1 MSTQAGTGT
10 RLVGVDELGDTQVT
24 VVKDT
29 PHGDL
34 AVGLADGVPFATSN
48 RCRHFRASLGEGRV
62 TEDGCLEC
70 PWHHALYDVR
80 SGKMTRGPQ
89 GAFKPVA
96 GVVKGTM
103 GAKAL
108 KTYPVE
114 IRDGAIWLV
123 G

>member
-70 PWHHALYDVR
+70 PWHHARFDVR
-80 SGKMTRGPQ
+80 DGRMVVGPGGVFQ
-89 GAFKPVA
+89 PIS
-96 GVVKGTM
+96 GVVRGTL
-103 GAKAL
+103 GRRRL
-108 KTYPVE
+108 VVHPVE
-114 IRDGAIWLV
+114 LRDGAIFLA
-123 G
+123 